1 MPSDSLPSMIN
12 APSSVTRTTATTTG
26 PQCSTDHPRLFV
38 VCGRSCQVDELR
50 ALFSTCGLIKHL
62 HLALDRSKKSRGFAF
77 LQYED
82 PEDAFAAIDTL
93 DHRKLGDGHILKVTI
108 AKERPVSGNGKV
120 KRDQHARVD
129 LDEKI
134 EGVRQQEDDGGI
146 EARLPGKRQR
156 SSPPVVALPLG
167 SSRATPGLD
176 NQRLRICQL
185 GTVNA
190 TNEKAETSVAR
201 EKDVL
206 AADVCKDE
214 LVGPQEDQVQVEQV
228 MCAMLVAVE
237 KREVLN
243 ETNDDL
249 LAMYLRVGST
259 LDQVK
264 QQTKGENR
272 KIVRPGSNEVSKEGK
287 STSTLAHSVRS
298 GPLVPTPMKI
308 HKVSSDAMQRAD
320 GVATRNGGAMPL
332 HHVKQHLRRRRQ
344 SLEIAGSSTED
355 TSDGS
360 GIRRKRS
367 NTTTS
372 PLPTQ
377 TAHVH
382 TKFKALPPVEKLS
395 DRSDVGLPPDA
406 TNAKVTLKK
415 LCKRQSSENGIEELY
430 RSTKQRATEDRRDH
444 DSFVVDRRQDG
455 PAAIKL
461 EKSCVH
467 DRSVK
472 LESESKPAEPVH
484 TKLFF
489 TSTYKFTDQEV
500 EAMFSVYGDFESAE
514 LVRSFGRVRTMAY
527 IIYSKPS
534 TAAFV
539 VKSFKEES
547 SQGDEDPERPEF
559 MTLSFAHDTGLQQHE
574 KPAQFHAGTARKCT
588 STSQSSH
595 PLAKKPEPPISAI
608 LPLAG
613 KDRLW
618 VFLMYDRFLTTHM
631 LSSVVSSLS
640 GMEFMD
646 IKVAKSTGETQGI
659 AFVKFDSDT
668 NATQA
673 AYQLHQL
680 ELPLGSGKFLQAI
693 AVQAPSLFSP
703 SHESN
708 STSTQRLERT
718 AIERAMLRSFE
729 DTDLRVVEARFAH
742 LMRSTEHSGAGEDQH
757 FHHYSRIPSPGD
769 ATMGNQQSPMV
780 AGVYTH
786 SDGFHLGSSAGLEY
800 HPMQLP
806 VYPSPPPHQY
816 FHPYA
821 SLGPGHWQ
829 QLAQQQGFGGNA
841 PGWTETAPYYQDG
854 TQQYPF
860 ACTPDQELTFSV
872 HHDSNNMRRV
882 EDSIATPLKPR
893 YSRALSEQ
901 VGVEGTNSKCSNYTS
916 RSIHVST
923 SEPLELVSLVSALQ
937 ECPGLVSFA
946 KSVGAESDRMSYTV
960 DFSNE
965 AQASEALCKLDGTLC
980 RGQKLRV
987 TKHTPTRHRGTG
999 GGGKPRSGSGRRKRQ
1014 RVDPRNRK

>member
-1 MPSDSLPSMIN
+1 MNNAD
-12 APSSVTRTTATTTG
+12 APSSVTRTTATTTD
-26 PQCSTDHPRLFV
+26 PQYLDHPRLFV
-38 VCGRSCQVDELR
+38 VCGRSCKMDELR

-62 HLALDRSKKSRGFAF
+62 HLALDRSKKSR
-77 LQYED
+77 YED

-93 DHRKLGDGHILKVTI
+93 DHMKLDDGHILKVTV

-120 KRDQHARVD
+120 KRDQHARLD

-167 SSRATPGLD
+167 SSRATPVLD
-176 NQRLRICQL
+176 NQQLRICQL
-185 GTVNA
+185 GVVNA
-190 TNEKAETSVAR
+190 TSEKTETSLVR
-201 EKDVL
+201 EKHVL
-206 AADVCKDE
+206 TADVCKDE
-214 LVGPQEDQVQVEQV
+214 LVVPEEDQIQVEQV

-237 KREVLN
+237 KREVPN
-243 ETNDDL
+243 KTNDDL

-264 QQTKGENR
+264 RQRKDENC
-272 KIVRPGSNEVSKEGK
+272 KIVRPGLNEVSKEGK
-287 STSTLAHSVRS
+287 STNSLAPSVRS

-308 HKVSSDAMQRAD
+308 RKVLSDALQRAD
-320 GVATRNGGAMPL
+320 GVATRNGGAMPP
-332 HHVKQHLRRRRQ
+332 HNVKQHLRRRRQ

-372 PLPTQ
+372 PSPTQ

-382 TKFKALPPVEKLS
+382 TKFKALPPVEKPS
-395 DRSDVGLPPDA
+395 DRSDVGLSPDA

-415 LCKRQSSENGIEELY
+415 LCKRQSSENGIEGLY

-444 DSFVVDRRQDG
+444 DSFVVDRRQDW
-455 PAAIKL
+455 PATTKL

-467 DRSVK
+467 DRSIK

-489 TSTYKFTDQEV
+489 TSTYK
-500 EAMFSVYGDFESAE
+500 
-514 LVRSFGRVRTMAY
+514 
-527 IIYSKPS
+527 
-534 TAAFV
+534 
-539 VKSFKEES
+539 
-547 SQGDEDPERPEF
+547 GDEDPERPEF
-559 MTLSFAHDTGLQQHE
+559 MTRE
-574 KPAQFHAGTARKCT
+574 KPAQFHAGTALKCT
-588 STSQSSH
+588 STSQSGH

-608 LPLAG
+608 LPSAG

-646 IKVAKSTGETQGI
+646 IEVVKSTGETQGI

-673 AYQLHQL
+673 AHQLHQL

-718 AIERAMLRSFE
+718 AVERAVLRSFE

-742 LMRSTEHSGAGEDQH
+742 LMRSTEHSGTGEDQY

-769 ATMGNQQSPMV
+769 ATMGNQQSPMA

-786 SDGFHLGSSAGLEY
+786 SDGLQLGSSAGLEY
-800 HPMQLP
+800 HPMQLMT
-806 VYPSPPPHQY
+806 YPSPPSHQY
-816 FHPYA
+816 FHPYT

-829 QLAQQQGFGGNA
+829 QLAQHQGFGGNA

-860 ACTPDQELTFSV
+860 ACTPDQELTFPV
-872 HHDSNNMRRV
+872 PHDSNNMRRV
-882 EDSIATPLKPR
+882 EDSITAPLKPR
-893 YSRALSEQ
+893 YPRALSEQ

-937 ECPGLVSFA
+937 KCPGLVSFA
-946 KSVGAESDRMSYTV
+946 KSVGAESDRTSYTV

-987 TKHTPTRHRGTG
+987 AKHTSTRHRGTG